1 MIIIGAGCTYL
12 AYDIRRR
19 SSLKYRSSVLI
30 AIGLQIFAQ
39 SKSYFI
45 YRWKFRSAI
54 VRLDRHK
61 LREAD
66 KQNNNIKINTTR
78 VAQKQKGKG
87 EIYKKM
93 CVLDSM

>member
-39 SKSYFI
+39 SYFI

-54 VRLDRHK
+54 VRLDRLK

-66 KQNNNIKINTTR
+66 KQNNNIKINTT
-78 VAQKQKGKG
+78 
-87 EIYKKM
+87 
-93 CVLDSM
+93 S